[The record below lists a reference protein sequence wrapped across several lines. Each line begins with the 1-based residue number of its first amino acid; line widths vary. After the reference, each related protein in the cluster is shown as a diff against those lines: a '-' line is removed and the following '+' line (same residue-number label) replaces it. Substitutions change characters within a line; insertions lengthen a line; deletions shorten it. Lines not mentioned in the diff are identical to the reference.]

1 MKVELLLGA
10 CYEAVGKAVAAV
22 GAAKGTLPTPMHLD
36 PLWVATCADAAK
48 QAAAAALAGD
58 TSMFLHTTQ
67 YLHGAARR
75 AYQDAYYASL
85 NEQVRARM
93 QWPG

>member
-1 MKVELLLGA
+1 MKVVLLLDA
-10 CYEAVGKAVAAV
+10 CKQAVGKAVAAR
-22 GAAKGTLPTPMHLD
+22 GAGKGTLPPPTHLD

-48 QAAAAALAGD
+48 QAAAATLAGD
-58 TSMFLHTTQ
+58 TSMFLHTTR

-85 NEQVRARM
+85 NEQATHRVP
-93 QWPG
+93 WPG